1 MGWGSGTA
9 QFPYLIDPLSAIQ
22 NRAIK
27 DHTTVT
33 WWRSNFELG
42 GIPNAVAQQ
51 SAAVC
56 FILRLSEV
64 KDSHRW
70 AQLVFIH
77 ADSGEDYITVDG
89 NEGDRSVRL
98 TLLPRPCN

>member
-33 WWRSNFELG
+33 WWRDNFDLAGAG
-42 GIPNAVAQQ
+42 GAVQGQEVAV
-51 SAAVC
+51 SAIHKFYGREGVTHTQITDR
-56 FILRLSEV
+56 FRKLRLW
-64 KDSHRW
+64 R
-70 AQLVFIH
+70 
-77 ADSGEDYITVDG
+77 
-89 NEGDRSVRL
+89 RL
-98 TLLPRPCN
+98 HYCRRKRG